1 MKKVTRRIVV
11 GGSAAVAALAI
22 GGSIWWSNRKPPL
35 GLKLSDDEIAAA
47 RKLLAVTPSVDIHTH
62 AGRSFVQGGE
72 DLSFKLKLY
81 AAIGSFE
88 DDAAADMRAG
98 GLTVAALST
107 VSDFDVLD
115 LGDKGLSAIRPFHPG
130 EAWHSYQTQIARLKS
145 LTARGLFAP
154 VRTPEDITAIKAENG
169 TGALFCA
176 EGGDFL
182 ETDLSRLNTA
192 YEDGIRIITLVH
204 YRHND
209 IGDIMTEAPAHGG
222 LTDFG
227 ARVIRR
233 MEEKGMLVDLAHAS
247 RNTAL
252 QALDVAEKPVLFT
265 HTAIRGT
272 GFDHPRFID
281 LDLAKAAVESG
292 GLIGAWPVGIGLSSL
307 SDYIDQIFRLVDM
320 LGIDAIAI
328 GSDMDANYKPVYYD
342 FRQLPLLVAGLM
354 QRGMQKPEIAKIIG
368 GNFIRVFKSLANK

>member
-1 MKKVTRRIVV
+1 MKKVTRRTLL
-11 GGSAAVAALAI
+11 GSGAAAALAI

-35 GLKLSDDEIAAA
+35 GLELKDTEIEKA
-47 RKLLAVTPSVDIHTH
+47 RQLLATVPSVDIHTH

-72 DLSFKLKLY
+72 DLSLKLTLY

-88 DDAAADMRAG
+88 EDAAEDMRAG
-98 GLTVAALST
+98 ELTVAALAT

-130 EAWHSYQTQIARLKS
+130 EAWRSYQRQIARLKS
-145 LTARGLFAP
+145 LIEQGLFSP
-154 VRTPEDITAIKAENG
+154 VRTAADIIAVKAANG
-169 TGALFCA
+169 IGALFSA

-182 ETDLSRLNTA
+182 ETDLSRLDTA
-192 YEDGIRIITLVH
+192 HDDGIRIITLVH

-209 IGDIMTEAPAHGG
+209 IGDIMTEAPKHGG

-227 ARVIRR
+227 AQVVRR
-233 MEEKGMLVDLAHAS
+233 MEEKGMLIDLAHAS
-247 RNTAL
+247 RNTAR
-252 QALDVAEKPVLFT
+252 QVLDIAEKPVLFT

-281 LDLAKAAVESG
+281 LDLAKAAVEAG

-307 SDYIDQIFRLVDM
+307 SDYVDQIFRLVDL

-342 FRQLPLLVAGLM
+342 FRQLPLLVAALM
-354 QRGMQKPEIAKIIG
+354 QRGMQNQEIAKIVG
-368 GNFIRVFKSLANK
+368 GNFIRVFKSLANG

>member
-1 MKKVTRRIVV
+1 MKKVTRRTLL
-11 GGSAAVAALAI
+11 GGGAAAALAI

-35 GLKLSDDEIAAA
+35 GLELKDTEIEKA
-47 RKLLAVTPSVDIHTH
+47 RQLLATVPSVDIHTH

-72 DLSFKLKLY
+72 DLSLKLTLY

-88 DDAAADMRAG
+88 EDAAEDMRAG
-98 GLTVAALST
+98 ELTVAALAT

-115 LGDKGLSAIRPFHPG
+115 LGDKGLSATRPFHPG
-130 EAWHSYQTQIARLKS
+130 EAWRSYQRQIARLKS
-145 LTARGLFAP
+145 LIEQGLFSP
-154 VRTPEDITAIKAENG
+154 VRTAADIIAVKAANG
-169 TGALFCA
+169 IGALFSA

-182 ETDLSRLNTA
+182 ETDLSRLDTA
-192 YEDGIRIITLVH
+192 HDDGIRIITLVH

-209 IGDIMTEAPAHGG
+209 IGDIMTEAPKHGG

-227 ARVIRR
+227 AQVVRR
-233 MEEKGMLVDLAHAS
+233 MEEKGMLIDLAHAS
-247 RNTAL
+247 RDTAR
-252 QALDVAEKPVLFT
+252 QVLDIAEKPVLFT

-281 LDLAKAAVESG
+281 LDLAKAAVETG

-307 SDYIDQIFRLVDM
+307 ADYVDQIFRLVDM
-320 LGIDAIAI
+320 LGIDAVAI

-342 FRQLPLLVAGLM
+342 FRQLPLLVAALM
-354 QRGMQKPEIAKIIG
+354 QRGMQNQEIAKIVG
-368 GNFIRVFKSLANK
+368 GNFIRVFKSLANG

>member
-1 MKKVTRRIVV
+1 MKKVTRRTLL
-11 GGSAAVAALAI
+11 GGGAAAALAI

-35 GLKLSDDEIAAA
+35 GLELKDTEIEKA
-47 RKLLAVTPSVDIHTH
+47 RQLLATVPSVDIHTH

-72 DLSFKLKLY
+72 DLSLKLTLY

-88 DDAAADMRAG
+88 EDAAEDMRAG
-98 GLTVAALST
+98 ELTVAALAT

-115 LGDKGLSAIRPFHPG
+115 LGDKGLSTIRPFHPG
-130 EAWHSYQTQIARLKS
+130 EAWRSYQRQIARLKS
-145 LTARGLFAP
+145 LIEQGLFSP
-154 VRTPEDITAIKAENG
+154 VRTAADIIAVKAANG
-169 TGALFCA
+169 IGALFSA

-182 ETDLSRLNTA
+182 ETDLSRLDTA
-192 YEDGIRIITLVH
+192 HDDGIRIITLVH

-209 IGDIMTEAPAHGG
+209 IGDIMTEAPKHGG

-227 ARVIRR
+227 AQVVRR
-233 MEEKGMLVDLAHAS
+233 MEEKGMLIDLAHAS
-247 RNTAL
+247 RDTAR
-252 QALDVAEKPVLFT
+252 QVLDIAEKPVLFT

-281 LDLAKAAVESG
+281 LDLAKAAVEAG

-307 SDYIDQIFRLVDM
+307 SDYVDQIFRLVDL

-342 FRQLPLLVAGLM
+342 FRQLPLLVAALM
-354 QRGMQKPEIAKIIG
+354 QRGMQNQEIAKIVG
-368 GNFIRVFKSLANK
+368 GNFIRVFKSLANG

>member
-1 MKKVTRRIVV
+1 MNKVTRRTLL
-11 GGSAAVAALAI
+11 GGGAAAALAI

-35 GLKLSDDEIAAA
+35 GLELKDTEIEKA
-47 RKLLAVTPSVDIHTH
+47 RQLLATVPSVDIHTH

-72 DLSFKLKLY
+72 DLSLKLTLY

-88 DDAAADMRAG
+88 EDAAEDMRAG
-98 GLTVAALST
+98 ELTVAALST

-130 EAWHSYQTQIARLKS
+130 EAWRSYQTQIARLKS
-145 LTARGLFAP
+145 LIEQGLFSP
-154 VRTPEDITAIKAENG
+154 VRTAADIIAVKAANG
-169 TGALFCA
+169 IGALFSA

-182 ETDLSRLNTA
+182 ETDLSRLDTA
-192 YEDGIRIITLVH
+192 YDDGIRIITLVH

-209 IGDIMTEAPAHGG
+209 IGDIMTEAPKHGG

-227 ARVIRR
+227 ALVVRR
-233 MEEKGMLVDLAHAS
+233 MGEKGMLIDLAHAS
-247 RNTAL
+247 RDTAR
-252 QALDVAEKPVLFT
+252 QVLDIAEKPVLFT

-281 LDLAKAAVESG
+281 LDLAKAAVEAG

-307 SDYIDQIFRLVDM
+307 SDYVDQIFRLVDM
-320 LGIDAIAI
+320 LGIDAVAI

-342 FRQLPLLVAGLM
+342 FRQLPLLVAALM
-354 QRGMQKPEIAKIIG
+354 QRGMQNQEIAKIVG
-368 GNFIRVFKSLANK
+368 GNFIRMFKSLANG

>member
-1 MKKVTRRIVV
+1 MKKVTRRTLL
-11 GGSAAVAALAI
+11 GSGAAAALAI

-35 GLKLSDDEIAAA
+35 GLELKDTEIEKA
-47 RKLLAVTPSVDIHTH
+47 RQLLATVPSVDIHTH

-72 DLSFKLKLY
+72 DLSLKLTLY

-88 DDAAADMRAG
+88 EDAAEDMRAG
-98 GLTVAALST
+98 ELTVAALAT

-130 EAWHSYQTQIARLKS
+130 EAWRSYQRQIARLKS
-145 LTARGLFAP
+145 LIEQGLFSP
-154 VRTPEDITAIKAENG
+154 VRTAADIIAVKAANG
-169 TGALFCA
+169 IGALFSA

-182 ETDLSRLNTA
+182 ETDLSRLDTA
-192 YEDGIRIITLVH
+192 HDDGIRIITLVH

-209 IGDIMTEAPAHGG
+209 IGDIMTEAPKHGG

-227 ARVIRR
+227 AQVVRR
-233 MEEKGMLVDLAHAS
+233 MEEKGMLIDLAHAS
-247 RNTAL
+247 RDTAR
-252 QALDVAEKPVLFT
+252 QVLDIAEKPVLFT

-281 LDLAKAAVESG
+281 LDLAKAAVEAG

-307 SDYIDQIFRLVDM
+307 SDYVDQIFRLVDL

-342 FRQLPLLVAGLM
+342 FRQLPLLVAALM
-354 QRGMQKPEIAKIIG
+354 QRGMQNQEIAKIVG
-368 GNFIRVFKSLANK
+368 GNFIRVFKSLANG